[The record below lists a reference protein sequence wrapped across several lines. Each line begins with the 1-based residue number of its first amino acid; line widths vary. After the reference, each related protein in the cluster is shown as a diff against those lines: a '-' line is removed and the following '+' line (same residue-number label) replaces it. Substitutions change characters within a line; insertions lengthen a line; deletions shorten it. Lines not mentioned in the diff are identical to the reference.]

1 MWSNLKTVLFA
12 NEKLFP
18 FSIDIKTRFWLK
30 KAIVRSKTVANIAKL
45 FFGNTTAFTV
55 TYGYWGNEWK
65 SPLRQTLA
73 NIDGLWEKGVG
84 YNLGFSSEIY
94 YSKVV
99 FWKIKVGQLEIEAQM
114 FQPTAS
120 SVKFPSSFLE
130 RHQFQS
136 SAILAMLDFKK
147 NAFLVAVRLYLSVG
161 LIWHEEQFH
170 LVDWRCALPHR
181 RPQWQ
186 RLSG

>member
-1 MWSNLKTVLFA
+1 M
-12 NEKLFP
+12 
-18 FSIDIKTRFWLK
+18 
-30 KAIVRSKTVANIAKL
+30 RSKTVANIAKL

-84 YNLGFSSEIY
+84 YNLGFLSEIY

-120 SVKFPSSFLE
+120 SVKFLSRSLE
-130 RHQFQS
+130 RHQFLS
-136 SAILAMLDFKK
+136 SAFLTCLILGKLFFCM
-147 NAFLVAVRLYLSVG
+147 VAVSLYLSVG
-161 LIWHEEQFH
+161 LIWQEERFH
-170 LVDWRCALPHR
+170 LDWRWTAAPQASVATLIWPKEIMIFPLAALP
-181 RPQWQ
+181 QK
-186 RLSG
+186 

>member
-12 NEKLFP
+12 NEKLFSM
-18 FSIDIKTRFWLK
+18 FNWHKNKVSTK

-84 YNLGFSSEIY
+84 YNLGFLSEIY

-114 FQPTAS
+114 F
-120 SVKFPSSFLE
+120 
-130 RHQFQS
+130 
-136 SAILAMLDFKK
+136 
-147 NAFLVAVRLYLSVG
+147 
-161 LIWHEEQFH
+161 
-170 LVDWRCALPHR
+170 
-181 RPQWQ
+181 
-186 RLSG
+186 

>member
-12 NEKLFP
+12 NEKLFSM
-18 FSIDIKTRFWLK
+18 FNWHKNKVSTK

-84 YNLGFSSEIY
+84 YNLGFLSEIY

-120 SVKFPSSFLE
+120 SVKFLSRSLE

-136 SAILAMLDFKK
+136 SAFLA
-147 NAFLVAVRLYLSVG
+147 
-161 LIWHEEQFH
+161 
-170 LVDWRCALPHR
+170 
-181 RPQWQ
+181 
-186 RLSG
+186 